1 MEGLAQSR
9 HVFDKGWI
17 EVWGEEI
24 PECFP
29 EGGGLDLGIELD
41 LSSLRRESCWGDLH
55 CLAKVFSLG
64 YFSRVPR
71 SEASSF

>member
-1 MEGLAQSR
+1 M
-9 HVFDKGWI
+9 
-17 EVWGEEI
+17 WGEEI

-41 LSSLRRESCWGDLH
+41 LSSLRRESSGYLH

-64 YFSRVPR
+64 YFLVYEDQKLRPFNATLSVTT
-71 SEASSF
+71 SESVCFY

>member
-1 MEGLAQSR
+1 M
-9 HVFDKGWI
+9 
-17 EVWGEEI
+17 WGEEI

-41 LSSLRRESCWGDLH
+41 LSSLRQESWGYLH
-55 CLAKVFSLG
+55 CLAKVFSLV
-64 YFSRVPR
+64 YFSHVPR